1 LVNGH
6 TAGDIMKLRCAG
18 PLLLLAC
25 LTASAQLHV
34 VSIHVEPGRRIL
46 QNFGSH
52 QQLLVLAKYEDGS
65 EHDLTPRTHWT
76 VSDPRVVEIA
86 PGGLLKSVGD
96 GIVTVTAEAEGHH
109 AQGQFEVRGTGA
121 PRTFEFAREIGGILT
136 KKGCNSSVCHGGVK
150 GRGGFK
156 LSAGALYPKEDYEWI
171 VKGGTFQVLTTQ
183 VSGQRTPRIDAVNPE
198 KSLLLL
204 KPTASVPH
212 GGGKRFPVDSPE
224 YKAIVAWIRNGAPY
238 GPQSSVNNQ
247 VASLEVFPKS
257 VTIERAET
265 HRLLVTAHFA
275 DGRAED
281 FTDQASFKSNDS
293 DVASIDESGTV
304 KASRTGETAI
314 LVRAAGLAASASV
327 GVIGPPVAQYPRV
340 ERFNFIDDFIFSKL
354 QRYRIVPS
362 QLSSD
367 SEFLRRACLDL
378 AGTLP
383 PPNRLREFVANRD
396 PEKRKKLIDQLIGSP
411 EFVDYWTFRFDDIFR
426 VSVFSNGIQPK
437 WSQMYA
443 NWVRENIA
451 TNKPYDQVARERL
464 ASEGY
469 DGPTRHFLPYD
480 VIGPPGETMAEEV
493 RVFMGRRLDCA
504 QCHNHP
510 YETWSQDQFWG
521 LAAFFAR
528 TFKMGDTG
536 NEYVIFEHPLN
547 EEMGNAEVNGS
558 LKLYHPRT
566 KVELVPTLLDGTK
579 VDATGRQ
586 NPRKALAEWMVHHP
600 YFAEAAVN
608 RMWSYFFGRGLVEP
622 VDDFRSTNPPTHP
635 ELLARLAEDF
645 RNHNHDL
652 RRLIRLIV
660 NSRTYQL
667 SGRPEENNRDDRTNY
682 SHAQPRALDA
692 EVLLD
697 AICDV
702 TGVPEVFTTGVAEAK
717 ITGQAPVGT
726 RAVQLRESDLFYS
739 RFLELYGRPNRLT
752 LPERS
757 GHANLVEAMHMLA
770 GQAYND
776 KLSAPQGR
784 LQLLVKSG
792 KTDREIIQEF
802 YQAAFARQPEP
813 AESTAIERLIASG
826 EDRESALKDFV
837 WALLCSREFA
847 ENH

>member
-1 LVNGH
+1 MNVG
-6 TAGDIMKLRCAG
+6 
-18 PLLLLAC
+18 LLGSLILLASVP
-25 LTASAQLHV
+25 AAAQLHI
-34 VSIHVEPGRRIL
+34 VSIHVEPGQRVL
-46 QNFGSH
+46 ENAGSH
-52 QQLLVLAKYEDGS
+52 QQLLVIGNYPDGS
-65 EHDLTPRTHWT
+65 EADLTDQAHW
-76 VSDPRVVEIA
+76 VISDSQVVAIA
-86 PGGLLKSVGD
+86 AGGMLQSVGD
-96 GIVTVTAEAEGHH
+96 GTATVTAEVEGRR
-109 AQGQFEVRGTGA
+109 AQAQFEVRGTGRQ
-121 PRTFEFAREIGGILT
+121 RTFEFAREIGGIFT
-136 KKGCNSSVCHGGVK
+136 KNGCNSSTCHGGVK

-156 LSAGALYPKEDYEWI
+156 LSPGALYPKDDYEWI
-171 VKGGTFQVLTTQ
+171 VTGGQYQVLVAQ
-183 VSGQRTPRIDAVNPE
+183 VSGPRKPRIDLTNPE

-212 GGGKRFPVDSPE
+212 GGGKRFAVDSLE
-224 YKAIVAWIRNGAPY
+224 YRAILAWVRNGAPF
-238 GPQSSVNNQ
+238 GPESSRNNE
-247 VASLEVFPKS
+247 VASLEVFPK
-257 VTIERAET
+257 TLALERSLT
-265 HRLLVTAHFA
+265 HRLIVTAHFV

-293 DVASIDESGTV
+293 DVATVSDAGTV
-304 KASRTGETAI
+304 KAMRTGETAI
-314 LVRAAGLAASASV
+314 LVRAAGMAATASV
-327 GVIGPPVAQYPRV
+327 GVIGPPITHHPSP
-340 ERFNFIDDFIFSKL
+340 ERFNFIDEFIFEKL
-354 QRYRIVPS
+354 QRYRIPPS
-362 QLSSD
+362 PLSSD
-367 SEFLRRACLDL
+367 REFLRRVCLDL
-378 AGTLP
+378 AGMLP
-383 PPNRLREFVANRD
+383 PPDRVREFVASRD
-396 PEKRKKLIDQLIGSP
+396 PLKREKLIDQLIGSP
-411 EFVDYWTFRFDDIFR
+411 EFIDYWTFRFDDIFR

-443 NWVRENIA
+443 NWVRNNIA

-464 ASEGY
+464 GAEGY

-521 LAAFFAR
+521 LAAFFGR

-536 NEYVIFEHPLN
+536 NEYVIFEHPSD
-547 EEMGNAEVNGS
+547 EDMGSAEVNGS
-558 LKLYHPRT
+558 LKMYHPRT
-566 KVELVPTLLDGTK
+566 KVELTPTLLDGTK
-579 VDATGRQ
+579 IDASGRQ

-608 RMWSYFFGRGLVEP
+608 RMWSYFFGRGLVDP

-645 RNHNHDL
+645 RTHDHDL

-660 NSRTYQL
+660 TSRAYQL
-667 SGRPEENNRDDRTNY
+667 SGRPEESNRDDRTNY

-702 TGVPEVFTTGVAEAK
+702 TGVPEVFTTAVSGAK
-717 ITGQAPVGT
+717 VTAQAPLGT

-770 GQAYND
+770 GPAYNE
-776 KLSAPQGR
+776 KLSGPDGR
-784 LQLLVKSG
+784 LQRLLRAGKSNA
-792 KTDREIIQEF
+792 EIVQEF
-802 YQAAFARQPEP
+802 YLAAFARQPEP
-813 AESTAIERLIASG
+813 DELSAIDKLIASG
-826 EDRESALKDFV
+826 DQRNSDLKDFV

>member
-1 LVNGH
+1 
-6 TAGDIMKLRCAG
+6 MKFLYLG
-18 PLLLLAC
+18 SLILLAG
-25 LTASAQLHV
+25 LSAMAQLHI
-34 VSIHVEPGRRIL
+34 VSIRVEPGHRVL
-46 QNFGSH
+46 QSAESH
-52 QQLLVLAKYEDGS
+52 QQLLVLGKQEDGS
-65 EHDLTPRTHWT
+65 ERDLTTQAHWT
-76 VSDPRVVEIA
+76 VSEPRVVEIA
-86 PGGLLKSVGD
+86 AGGLLTSTGD
-96 GIVTVTAEAEGHH
+96 GTVTVTAEVEGRR
-109 AQGQFEVRGTGA
+109 AQAQFEVRGTGTA
-121 PRTFEFAREIGGILT
+121 RTFEFAREIDGILT
-136 KKGCNSSVCHGGVK
+136 RKGCNGSTCHGGVK

-156 LSAGALYPKEDYEWI
+156 LSAGALYPKDDYEWI

-183 VSGQRTPRIDAVNPE
+183 VSGPRVPRIDASNPE

-204 KPTASVPH
+204 KPTGSVPH
-212 GGGKRFPVDSPE
+212 GGGKRFSTDSPE
-224 YKAIVAWIRNGAPY
+224 YQAIVKWIRNGAPF
-238 GPQSSVNNQ
+238 GPESSVNNQ
-247 VASLEVFPKS
+247 VASLEVFPKT
-257 VTIERAET
+257 VALERGGT

-281 FTDQASFKSNDS
+281 FTDQAWFKSNDS
-293 DVASIDESGTV
+293 DVAGIDETGTI
-304 KASRTGETAI
+304 KAGRIGETAI

-327 GVIGPPVAQYPRV
+327 GVIGSPITHYPRAD
-340 ERFNFIDDFIFSKL
+340 RFNFIDDLIFSKL

-367 SEFLRRACLDL
+367 SEFLRRVCLDL

-383 PPNRLREFVANRD
+383 PPNRVREFVASRD
-396 PEKRKKLIDQLIGSP
+396 PGKRAKLIDQLIGSP
-411 EFVDYWTFRFDDIFR
+411 EFVDYWTFRFDDLFR
-426 VSVFSNGIQPK
+426 VSVFSNGIRPK

-443 NWVRENIA
+443 NWVRENIV

-464 ASEGY
+464 AAEGY

-493 RVFMGRRLDCA
+493 RVFLGRRLDCA

-521 LAAFFAR
+521 LAAFFGR

-547 EEMGNAEVNGS
+547 EELGNAEVNGS
-558 LKLYHPRT
+558 LKMYHPRT
-566 KVELVPTLLDGTK
+566 KVELIPTLLDGTK
-579 VDATGRQ
+579 VQASGRQ
-586 NPRKALAEWMVHHP
+586 NPRKAMAEWMVHHP

-608 RMWSYFFGRGLVEP
+608 RMWSYFFGRGLVDP

-645 RNHNHDL
+645 RTHNHDL
-652 RRLIRLIV
+652 RRLMRLIV
-660 NSRTYQL
+660 TSRTYQL
-667 SGRPEENNRDDRTNY
+667 SGHPEESNRDDRTNY
-682 SHAQPRALDA
+682 SHAQPRAMDA

-702 TGVPEVFTTGVAEAK
+702 TRVPEEFTTGVMEAK
-717 ITGQAPVGT
+717 VTGQAPAGT

-770 GQAYND
+770 GQAYNE

-784 LQLLVKSG
+784 LQQLLKSG
-792 KTDREIIQEF
+792 KSNREIVQEF

-813 AESTAIERLIASG
+813 KESTAIENLIASSA
-826 EDRESALKDFV
+826 ERESALKDFV